1 MHLPRSHPAVI
12 EFEDGS
18 YGVKDELDSDV
29 GTIHFVV
36 RNPND
41 GNVIASIRTV
51 DANTSKLDMEKVRKG
66 ETEKRGVGRAK
77 REAHEPPQPLAN
89 HHNSLRPL
97 QFIFMSL
104 PYVLKVTFWQAD
116 YTLAFRVIATQLFRA
131 FCGFF
136 TFLPPSREFLP
147 SYWDYPEAIYCVAG
161 TMDCSIPPDR
171 NNPAPF
177 VTFFSGHV
185 AMVVIIGNHM
195 YTRGFRKSGVA
206 MHVMNMMQVLR

>member
-29 GTIHFVV
+29 GTVHFVV

-77 REAHEPPQPLAN
+77 REAQNLPNPLLTTTTRYAHCSSGGTTYPTRSRVRAPLSGAASVLPQMLGGPPPPQCCT
-89 HHNSLRPL
+89 S
-97 QFIFMSL
+97 
-104 PYVLKVTFWQAD
+104 
-116 YTLAFRVIATQLFRA
+116 RA
-131 FCGFF
+131 
-136 TFLPPSREFLP
+136 
-147 SYWDYPEAIYCVAG
+147 
-161 TMDCSIPPDR
+161 
-171 NNPAPF
+171 
-177 VTFFSGHV
+177 
-185 AMVVIIGNHM
+185 
-195 YTRGFRKSGVA
+195 
-206 MHVMNMMQVLR
+206 